1 MLPHA
6 NGLRNVG
13 VDSLGLWLRSVS
25 LLSKAVGFPGSI
37 SRGELSTV
45 MVPVVSSALGVFR
58 TSGGRRRLMLSW
70 KGRG

>member
-6 NGLRNVG
+6 KDLRNVG
-13 VDSLGLWLRSVS
+13 VDSVELWLRSVS
-25 LLSKAVGFPGSI
+25 LLSKAVVFPGGI
-37 SRGELSTV
+37 SNGELSAV
-45 MVPVVSSALGVFR
+45 MVPSVSSTLGVFR